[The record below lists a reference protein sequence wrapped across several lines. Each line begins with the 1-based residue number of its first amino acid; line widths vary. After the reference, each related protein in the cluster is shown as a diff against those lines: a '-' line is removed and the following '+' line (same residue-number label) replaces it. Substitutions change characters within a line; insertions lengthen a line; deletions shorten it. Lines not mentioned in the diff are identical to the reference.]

1 MSLPLEK
8 FSMEYSDDL
17 PQVITA
23 GSSVREVQDEFQFG
37 LQDGEEF
44 EVYFKKETPVVS
56 MEMAGRQYTVP
67 LNSAFKFSVLY
78 NPNNDDLGAAR
89 RGYVYE
95 TVADLIKADPIPS
108 VVYVGEE
115 CTTSKKKSGGEII
128 KKGSVIIIQG
138 AVTGKSRF
146 GKVRMLACIRMG
158 DDTAKKLYL
167 KKKCKGSFSTQEDLL
182 LFPLSVLLKHIKLP
196 VTTSLYYNDV
206 PHPQFRSKVGCITT
220 GEPTTQ
226 HSFIVSTSAALTP
239 PSSPQKL
246 IELCTSLQIEFIN
259 IAIISEERE
268 AQLKERREMI
278 LETIT
283 PEDVELMYTVH
294 REDQLQ
300 KNLLL
305 PVNNN
310 DWIHEII
317 AIDRTIYEPVVIP
330 RTHTRSSRRCT
341 STLIASPVK
350 GEEKA
355 PPIPPKR
362 RHSSLGA
369 YQSSE
374 DRRLA
379 TTFCDAYDNI
389 VVMEE
394 SSANLYDNN
403 DDDYTKVLSAP
414 CTSETS
420 VIPQDNPAYSS
431 FSEQQSEIGNYG
443 LINLMLFIAIIDL
456 SSHFDVMDL
465 SGLSTTATETSL
477 ISQGDSDEA
486 CYGILL

>member
-1 MSLPLEK
+1 MSQSMSLSQYPLSLEEFFK
-8 FSMEYSDDL
+8 QCSNVNDL
-17 PQVITA
+17 PKVITA
-23 GSSVREVQDEFQFG
+23 EESVYGVQDDFQFDFHNG
-37 LQDGEEF
+37 QEI
-44 EVYFKKETPVVS
+44 EVYFKKETPAVT

-67 LNSAFKFSVLY
+67 LNSTFKFSVLY
-78 NPNNDDLGAAR
+78 NPNNDNISAAR

-108 VVYVGEE
+108 VVYVGKE
-115 CTTSKKKSGGEII
+115 CTTSRKRSGGEII

-146 GKVRMLACIRMG
+146 GKVRMLVCIRMG

-167 KKKCKGSFSTQEDLL
+167 KEKCKGSFSTQEDLL

-196 VTTSLYYNDV
+196 VTTSVYYNNILH
-206 PHPQFRSKVGCITT
+206 PHSRSKVGCITT

-226 HSFIVSTSAALTP
+226 HSFIVSTSAALSQ

-246 IELCTSLQIEFIN
+246 IEICTSLPLEFN
-259 IAIISEERE
+259 IVSISEERE
-268 AQLKERREMI
+268 AQLKERRVMI
-278 LETIT
+278 SETIT
-283 PEDVELMYTVH
+283 PENVELVYTVH

-317 AIDRTIYEPVVIP
+317 AIGSKAIYEPAVIP
-330 RTHTRSSRRCT
+330 RTRTRSSRRCT
-341 STLIASPVK
+341 STLIASPNNPVK

-362 RHSSLGA
+362 RHSSLGT

-374 DRRLA
+374 DHKVL
-379 TTFCDAYDNI
+379 TTMSDAYDEI

-394 SSANLYDNN
+394 SNANLYDNN
-403 DDDYTKVLSAP
+403 DDDDYTEMLPAP
-414 CTSETS
+414 CAIKTS
-420 VIPQDNPAYSS
+420 VIVEDNPAYSS
-431 FSEQQSEIGNYG
+431 FSEQQSETGIV
-443 LINLMLFIAIIDL
+443 LIFIDP
-456 SSHFDVMDL
+456 F
-465 SGLSTTATETSL
+465 T
-477 ISQGDSDEA
+477 
-486 CYGILL
+486 

>member
-1 MSLPLEK
+1 MSQSMSLSQHESQHPLSLEEFFK
-8 FSMEYSDDL
+8 QCSNVNDL
-17 PQVITA
+17 PKVITA
-23 GSSVREVQDEFQFG
+23 EESVYGVQDDFQFDFHNG
-37 LQDGEEF
+37 QEI

-56 MEMAGRQYTVP
+56 MEMAGRQYSVP
-67 LNSAFKFSVLY
+67 LNSTFKFSVLY
-78 NPNNDDLGAAR
+78 NPNNDNLSAAR

-108 VVYVGEE
+108 VVYVGKE
-115 CTTSKKKSGGEII
+115 CTTSRKRSGGEII

-146 GKVRMLACIRMG
+146 GKVRMLVCIRMG
-158 DDTAKKLYL
+158 DNTAKKLYL
-167 KKKCKGSFSTQEDLL
+167 KEKCKGSFSTREDLL

-196 VTTSLYYNDV
+196 VTTSVYYNNILH
-206 PHPQFRSKVGCITT
+206 PHSRSKVGCITT

-226 HSFIVSTSAALTP
+226 HSFIVSTSAALSQ

-246 IELCTSLQIEFIN
+246 IEICTSLPLEFN
-259 IAIISEERE
+259 IVSISEERE

-278 LETIT
+278 SETIT
-283 PEDVELMYTVH
+283 PEDVELVYTVH

-317 AIDRTIYEPVVIP
+317 AIGSKTIYEPAVIP
-330 RTHTRSSRRCT
+330 RTSRIRPSRRCT
-341 STLIASPVK
+341 STLITSPNNPVK
-350 GEEKA
+350 GEEKP

-362 RHSSLGA
+362 RHSSLGT

-374 DRRLA
+374 DHKVL
-379 TTFCDAYDNI
+379 TTTSNAYDEI

-394 SSANLYDNN
+394 SNANLYDNSD
-403 DDDYTKVLSAP
+403 DDDYTEMLPAP
-414 CTSETS
+414 CAIKTS
-420 VIPQDNPAYSS
+420 VIVEDNPAYSS
-431 FSEQQSEIGNYG
+431 FSEQQSETGI
-443 LINLMLFIAIIDL
+443 
-456 SSHFDVMDL
+456 V
-465 SGLSTTATETSL
+465 
-477 ISQGDSDEA
+477 ISNI
-486 CYGILL
+486 Y